1 MTRLAVITP
10 SYEPDFGLC
19 EGLSRSV
26 LENSPETVHHH
37 IIVPRRD
44 LELFARL
51 AGPRTHIRCEADFLP
66 SSFVPVPFSK
76 FTMNFRRPFPPV
88 RGWILQQVLKLAAVA
103 AFHDDAVVLVDSDIE
118 FIRPFT
124 PETFVRQGVVR
135 FYRKPNADDERLP
148 RHMVWHRVAR
158 TLLGLPPA
166 GPPPYPNYVSS
177 LLAWDPAIVRRM
189 LSHISHI
196 TGRPWPTVVGGQLH
210 FSEWTLYGVY
220 VDHVIGAPA
229 DSFCSDHS
237 LCHAYW
243 DEVPLNVEDAA
254 KFLSRVQF
262 ADVAAMISAKSR
274 TPLAVRRAAFA
285 GYQAAQ
291 AASATSAHSWSVPG
305 TTNPLLGWSF
315 TRARVPT
322 RRGRADICK

>member
-19 EGLSRSV
+19 ENLSRSV
-26 LENSPETVHHH
+26 LENSAETVHHH

-44 LELFARL
+44 LELFGRL
-51 AGPRTHIRCEADFLP
+51 AGARTHIRCEADFLP
-66 SSFVPVPFSK
+66 SSFVPVPFTKYSV
-76 FTMNFRRPFPPV
+76 NFRRPFPPV
-88 RGWILQQVLKLAAVA
+88 RGWILQQVLKLAAAA

-148 RHMVWHRVAR
+148 RHMIWHRVAR
-158 TLLGLPPA
+158 TLLGLPPP

-189 LSHISHI
+189 LSHISDI
-196 TGRPWPTVVGGQLH
+196 MGRSWPTVVGAQLH

-220 VDHVIGAPA
+220 VDHVVGAPA
-229 DSFCSDHS
+229 DSFCSEQS

-243 DEVPLNVEDAA
+243 DPAPLNVEDAA
-254 KFLSRVQF
+254 EFLRAAQVG
-262 ADVAAMISAKSR
+262 DIAAMISAKSR

-285 GYQAAQ
+285 RHQAAQ
-291 AASATSAHSWSVPG
+291 AAALMETAC
-305 TTNPLLGWSF
+305 PLDALGMS
-315 TRARVPT
+315 R
-322 RRGRADICK
+322 

>member
-10 SYEPDFGLC
+10 SYEPDFVLC
-19 EGLSRSV
+19 EDLSRSV

-37 IIVPRRD
+37 IIVPRQD
-44 LELFARL
+44 LGLFARL
-51 AGPRTHIRCEADFLP
+51 SGPRTHIRCEADFLP
-66 SSFVPVPFSK
+66 SSFVRVPFSK
-76 FTMNFRRPFPPV
+76 FTVNIRRPFPPV
-88 RGWILQQVLKLAAVA
+88 RGWILQQVLKLAAAA
-103 AFHDDAVVLVDSDIE
+103 AFHDDAVVLVDSDIQ

-124 PETFVRQGVVR
+124 PETFVSEGVVR
-135 FYRKPNADDERLP
+135 FYRKPDADDERLP

-158 TLLGLPPA
+158 MLLGLPPA

-189 LSHISHI
+189 LSHISNI
-196 TGRPWPTVVGGQLH
+196 TGRSWPTVVGAQLH

-229 DSFCSDHS
+229 VSFCSEHS

-243 DEVPLNVEDAA
+243 DEIPLGANDAA
-254 KFLSRVQF
+254 EFLSGARR

-274 TPLAVRRAAFA
+274 TPLAVRRTAFA
-285 GYQAAQ
+285 GYRAAQ
-291 AASATSAHSWSVPG
+291 T
-305 TTNPLLGWSF
+305 
-315 TRARVPT
+315 ARTDPQLFHL
-322 RRGRADICK
+322 

>member
-1 MTRLAVITP
+1 MSDVSRQKRVNMTRLAVITP

-19 EGLSRSV
+19 EDLSRSV
-26 LENSPETVHHH
+26 LENSPGTVHHH

-66 SSFVPVPFSK
+66 STFISVPFSK
-76 FTMNFRRPFPPV
+76 YTVNLHRPLPPV
-88 RGWILQQVLKLAAVA
+88 RGWILQQVIKLAAA
-103 AFHDDAVVLVDSDIE
+103 AASDDDAVVLVDSDIE
-118 FIRPFT
+118 FVRPFA

-135 FYRKPNADDERLP
+135 FYRKPDADDERLP
-148 RHMVWHRVAR
+148 RHLIWHRVAR

-177 LLAWDPAIVRRM
+177 LLAWNPAIVRQM
-189 LSHISHI
+189 LSHISEI
-196 TGRPWPTVVGGQLH
+196 SRRPWPTVVGAQLH
-210 FSEWTLYGVY
+210 FSEWTLYGEY
-220 VDHVIGAPA
+220 VDHIAGAPA
-229 DSFCSDHS
+229 ASFSSDHP

-243 DEVPLNVEDAA
+243 GEVPLNPEDAA
-254 KFLSRVQF
+254 KFLSAVQF

-285 GYQAAQ
+285 GHRAAQ
-291 AASATSAHSWSVPG
+291 AAH
-305 TTNPLLGWSF
+305 
-315 TRARVPT
+315 R
-322 RRGRADICK
+322 